1 MEMKKILAMSII
13 LLFLGVAVAPS
24 INTSIV
30 KASQEDEFIEV
41 TTQACGIT
49 GFKDTT
55 VKLTREQYQDLQQ
68 YLVEFRARLNQ
79 TSTRG
84 EAVPLFKEA
93 VVELDKY
100 GLLPEGMSVRQAQ
113 EIVTFS
119 SRRVSLPGALRG
131 GRMLYGSSVNDRRNL
146 FCLVA
151 GHTNHTWFETAG
163 ARLSMIISE
172 ILYSY
177 DVRLLSGA
185 LFYISLYWYVLCNIN
200 PLNVLN
206 IIYVGCQDPNMN
218 IEYPASGWVTSI
230 GVFGIQKNRGS
241 MTGALPI
248 QGTYWPFNVPEAPIV
263 LGYPAVVGFSGF
275 KIGSMS
281 LPLHLCTGGDYDY
294 LGSAVWVRITSDL

>member
-1 MEMKKILAMSII
+1 MEIKKLLAVSII
-13 LLFLGVAVAPS
+13 LLFFGVAVAPI
-24 INTSIV
+24 INQNIV
-30 KASQEDEFIEV
+30 TASQENDFVEV
-41 TTQACGIT
+41 TSQACGIK
-49 GFKDTT
+49 GYEDTT

-79 TSTRG
+79 TSTRE
-84 EAVPLFKEA
+84 EAVPLFKDA
-93 VVELDKY
+93 VVELDTY

-163 ARLSMIISE
+163 ARLSMIISD
-172 ILYSY
+172 ISRSY
-177 DVRLLSGA
+177 LLSYA
-185 LFYISLYWYVLCNIN
+185 LFFISLYWYVLCNIN

-206 IIYVGCQDPNMN
+206 IIYVGCQAPNMN

-230 GVFGIQKNRGS
+230 GVFGIQKNIGS
-241 MTGALPI
+241 MIGALPI
-248 QGTYWPFNVPEAPIV
+248 QGTYWPWNAPEAPMV

-281 LPLHLCTGGDYDY
+281 LPLHLFTGGDYDY
-294 LGSAVWVRITSDL
+294 LGTALWVRIQSDF

>member
-1 MEMKKILAMSII
+1 MKKILAVSII
-13 LLFLGVAVAPS
+13 LFFIGIAVAPS
-24 INTSIV
+24 INHSVVTASIDDDLV
-30 KASQEDEFIEV
+30 EV
-41 TTQACGIT
+41 TSQACGIK
-49 GFKDTT
+49 GYKDTT
-55 VKLTREQYQDLQQ
+55 VKLTREQYQDLEQ

-79 TSTRG
+79 TTSRE
-84 EAVPLFKEA
+84 EAIPLFKDA

-113 EIVTFS
+113 DIVTSS
-119 SRRVSLPGALRG
+119 SRSVSLPGALRG
-131 GRMLYGSSVNDRRNL
+131 GRILYGSSVNNRRNL
-146 FCLVA
+146 FCLVV

-177 DVRLLSGA
+177 DVRLLSYA
-185 LFYISLYWYVLCNIN
+185 LFFISLNWYVLCNIN

-230 GVFGIQKNRGS
+230 GVFGIQKNKGS

-248 QGTYWPFNVPEAPIV
+248 QGTYWPWYAPEAPIV

-275 KIGSMS
+275 KIGWMKS
-281 LPLHLCTGGDYDY
+281 LYWTGGDYDY
-294 LGSAVWVRITSDL
+294 LGSAVWVRITSDF